1 VSDSDLKDEVF
12 DPTEIITHT
21 FPLEKADETYK
32 VFDEKREILK
42 SYLNRSNYS

>member
-1 VSDSDLKDEVF
+1 MADSDLKNEVF
-12 DPTEIITHT
+12 DSTEIITHT
-21 FPLEKADETYK
+21 FPLEKADEAYK